1 MWPGPSRSRSRPTGG
16 RRPGRRRP
24 APGCGACSRWRA
36 STSCH
41 RGTGWCCCRWRSGR
55 TGSTCATRSPTPP
68 RSRRVTCRGPGSSA
82 AARCPTGP
90 GPSTATGSAAP
101 RPTAW
106 SGSTSTPSC
115 RRPRRAPRCWS
126 CASCRRRTARPSS
139 GRWSSAPSSSEGA
152 AVSHRVQVSNPD
164 KVLFPDD
171 AITKGDLVAY
181 YRTVAPRMLP
191 LVSGRPVTMQRFP
204 DGIGRGGFL
213 QKQIG
218 RHFPDWFERVTA
230 PNRRTR
236 QATVRDQ
243 VTYPVCRHADDL
255 AYLANQGCITPHVWL
270 SRTPDIHQP
279 DQMVFDLDPAS
290 DDLGV
295 LRSASRGLHVV
306 VPLVPAADT
315 DTVKVVSMAMA
326 EVLAARHPD
335 DFTTEGRIANR
346 HGRLYLEI
354 GRNGYAQPMAAPY
367 AVRGL
372 PGAPVSVPLDWSE
385 LDDFVPGRHTLRTI
399 ADRLAAPDPWAGMD
413 AAASRLDRA
422 GARLD
427 ELR

>member
-1 MWPGPSRSRSRPTGG
+1 MSDRV
-16 RRPGRRRP
+16 
-24 APGCGACSRWRA
+24 
-36 STSCH
+36 
-41 RGTGWCCCRWRSGR
+41 
-55 TGSTCATRSPTPP
+55 
-68 RSRRVTCRGPGSSA
+68 RVTHP
-82 AARCPTGP
+82 
-90 GPSTATGSAAP
+90 
-101 RPTAW
+101 
-106 SGSTSTPSC
+106 
-115 RRPRRAPRCWS
+115 
-126 CASCRRRTARPSS
+126 
-139 GRWSSAPSSSEGA
+139 E
-152 AVSHRVQVSNPD
+152 
-164 KVLFPDD
+164 KVLFPGDG
-171 AITKGDLVAY
+171 ITKGDLVAY

-270 SRTPDIHQP
+270 SRTPDIHHP

-295 LRSASRGLHVV
+295 LRSAAAALHGLLDELGLASFLKSSGSRGLHVV

-315 DTVKVVSMAMA
+315 DTVKVVSIAVA

-346 HGRLYLEI
+346 HGRLYLDI
-354 GRNGYAQPMAAPY
+354 GRNGYAQTMAAPY

-413 AAASRLDRA
+413 AAASLLDRA

>member
-1 MWPGPSRSRSRPTGG
+1 MSDRV
-16 RRPGRRRP
+16 
-24 APGCGACSRWRA
+24 
-36 STSCH
+36 
-41 RGTGWCCCRWRSGR
+41 
-55 TGSTCATRSPTPP
+55 
-68 RSRRVTCRGPGSSA
+68 RVTHP
-82 AARCPTGP
+82 
-90 GPSTATGSAAP
+90 
-101 RPTAW
+101 
-106 SGSTSTPSC
+106 
-115 RRPRRAPRCWS
+115 
-126 CASCRRRTARPSS
+126 
-139 GRWSSAPSSSEGA
+139 E
-152 AVSHRVQVSNPD
+152 
-164 KVLFPDD
+164 KVLFPGDG
-171 AITKGDLVAY
+171 ITKGDLVAY

-270 SRTPDIHQP
+270 SRTPDIHHP

-295 LRSASRGLHVV
+295 LRSAAAALHGLLDELGLASFLKSSGSRGLHVV

-315 DTVKVVSMAMA
+315 DTVKVVSMAVA

-346 HGRLYLEI
+346 HGRLYLDI
-354 GRNGYAQPMAAPY
+354 GRNGYAQTMAAPY

-372 PGAPVSVPLDWSE
+372 PGAPVSVPLEWSE

-413 AAASRLDRA
+413 AAASRLERA

>member
-1 MWPGPSRSRSRPTGG
+1 MSDRV
-16 RRPGRRRP
+16 
-24 APGCGACSRWRA
+24 
-36 STSCH
+36 
-41 RGTGWCCCRWRSGR
+41 
-55 TGSTCATRSPTPP
+55 
-68 RSRRVTCRGPGSSA
+68 RVTHP
-82 AARCPTGP
+82 
-90 GPSTATGSAAP
+90 
-101 RPTAW
+101 
-106 SGSTSTPSC
+106 
-115 RRPRRAPRCWS
+115 
-126 CASCRRRTARPSS
+126 
-139 GRWSSAPSSSEGA
+139 E
-152 AVSHRVQVSNPD
+152 
-164 KVLFPDD
+164 KVLFPGDG
-171 AITKGDLVAY
+171 ITKGDLVAY

-243 VTYPVCRHADDL
+243 VTYVVCRGPDDL

-270 SRTPDIHQP
+270 SRIPDIHHP

-295 LRSASRGLHVV
+295 LRSAAATLHGLLDELGLASFLKSSGSRGLHVV

-315 DTVKVVSMAMA
+315 DTVKVVSIAVA

-346 HGRLYLEI
+346 HGRLYLDI
-354 GRNGYAQPMAAPY
+354 GRNGYAQTMAAPY

-385 LDDFVPGRHTLRTI
+385 LADFVPGRHTLRTI